1 MTLQPRYPT
10 TYRKI
15 VLAFSGGLDT
25 SFCVPFLREQTGA
38 AIITCT
44 VDTGTLSPEERERLP
59 RYARQLGAQD
69 HVTIDAREDLF
80 NRFIAYLIKGNV
92 RRGGTYPLSVGVERV
107 LQAEK
112 TVAYALRIGADALAH
127 GSTGAGND
135 QIRFDTALRTLAPDL
150 DILTPIRDF
159 NLTRSFTAAYLRERG
174 IPVSEEKQAYSINRG
189 LWGTT
194 IGGKETLNEWDA
206 LPDEAFPDTVAP
218 QDAPDEPL
226 VLDIYFEE
234 GIPRSVQEATG
245 PAPSE
250 PRPEPPVQLIERLNR
265 LGAAHGVG
273 RGMHVGD
280 TILGI
285 KGRIGYEAPAAEILL
300 SAHRELEKIVLTKFQ
315 RQEKDKLADFY
326 GQMLHEG
333 HYYDPVMRDIEAF
346 LDSSQKRVTGTV
358 RVHLYKG
365 QVFVQ
370 GCTSLY
376 SLFNPEGAAY
386 GEGSRLWTMEDAR
399 GFARLHGLQEQLAY
413 QKMPEVLAENTN
425 TST

>member
-1 MTLQPRYPT
+1 MAMPSSYASS
-10 TYRKI
+10 RKV

-25 SFCVPFLREQTGA
+25 SFCVPFLKEQTGA
-38 AIITCT
+38 DIFTCT
-44 VDTGTLSPEERERLP
+44 VDTGTLTEEERERLP
-59 RYARQLGAQD
+59 SYARQLGATE
-69 HVTIDAREDLF
+69 HVTIDAREALF
-80 NRFIAYLIKGNV
+80 DRFIAYLIKGNV

-112 TVAYALRIGADALAH
+112 TVEYALRIGADAIAH

-135 QIRFDTALRTLAPDL
+135 QIRFDTALRTLASHV

-174 IPVSEEKQAYSINRG
+174 IPVSESKQKYSINRG

-194 IGGKETLNEWDA
+194 IGGQETLNEWDA
-206 LPDEAFPDTVAP
+206 LPDEAFPDTVP
-218 QDAPDEPL
+218 PHRAPDEPL
-226 VLDIYFEE
+226 VLDIYFEQ
-234 GIPRSVQEATG
+234 GIPRSAQQATG
-245 PAPSE
+245 PEPS
-250 PRPEPPVQLIERLNR
+250 PPVMEHPVSLIERLNR

-300 SAHRELEKIVLTKFQ
+300 NAHRELEKIVLTKFQ
-315 RQEKDKLADFY
+315 RQQKDILADFY

-346 LDSSQKRVTGTV
+346 LDSSQQRVTGTV
-358 RVHLYKG
+358 RVRLHKG
-365 QVFVQ
+365 NVFVQ
-370 GCTSLY
+370 GCTSPY

-386 GEGSRLWTMEDAR
+386 GEETRLWTAEDAR
-399 GFARLHGLQEQLAY
+399 GFARLHGIQEQLAY
-413 QKMPEVLAENTN
+413 RKAPEHVDHHSK
-425 TST
+425 TSA